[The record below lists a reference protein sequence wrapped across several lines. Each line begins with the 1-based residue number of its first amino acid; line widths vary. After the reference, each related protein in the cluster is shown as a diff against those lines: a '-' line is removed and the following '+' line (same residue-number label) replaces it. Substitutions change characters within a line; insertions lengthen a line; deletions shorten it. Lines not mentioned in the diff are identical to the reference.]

1 MLGVGKHFN
10 HAVLRKLGI
19 FIRPQVLNRAEC
31 ERLCAEAGA
40 GQLDR
45 ATVGTPSSGDPT
57 TQVYENVRR
66 TRYVRV
72 SPETIASLE
81 QRLLALRPELDAFFH
96 VQLERCAGT
105 QLLAY
110 QPGDFFRAHQDTP
123 DSPDQ
128 PCPAEIRRRKVS
140 TILFLNEQSE
150 KPKPSEYNGGSLV
163 FNGLLDAKGA
173 RGAGIAVIPESGL
186 LVAFRS
192 TIWHHVREVS
202 AGTRYTLVTWFEEQ
216 KAPESFSVAGA

>member
-1 MLGVGKHFN
+1 MLGVGKRFN

-31 ERLCAEAGA
+31 ERLCAEAAA
-40 GQLDR
+40 GRLDR

-57 TQVYENVRR
+57 SQVYENVRR
-66 TRYVRV
+66 TKYVRV
-72 SPETIASLE
+72 SPETVASLE
-81 QRLLALRPELDAFFH
+81 QRLLALRPELDAFFS

-123 DSPDQ
+123 DSLEQ
-128 PCPAEIRRRKVS
+128 PCPPEIRRRKVS
-140 TILFLNEQSE
+140 TILFLNEQSKE
-150 KPKPSEYNGGSLV
+150 PKPGEYNGGSLI
-163 FNGLLDAKGA
+163 FNGLLDGKGA
-173 RGAGIAVIPESGL
+173 QGTGIAVVPESGL

-192 TIWHHVREVS
+192 TVWHRVSDVS
-202 AGTRYTLVTWFEEQ
+202 AGTRYTLVTWFEEES
-216 KAPESFSVAGA
+216 APESFSVAGA